1 MVHLSRR
8 TVLLAGV
15 AWAVTEPV
23 PNNVHAQ
30 DGSRPSLPI
39 PAELRAGAG
48 GTIRLDARLGSMQ
61 FVGDRKTATYGIN
74 GFYLGPAVRVR
85 RGEKVVAQVSNNVP
99 ETITMH
105 WHGLIIPGAA
115 DGGPHQV
122 IPPGKQWQTEL
133 AVDQQAAT
141 LWFHPHSYPATAQ
154 EVIRGLAGLLIIDD
168 EESDRLPLPSRWGV
182 DDIPLIIQDRRFT
195 PDGQFFDRMNYIAVT
210 NGYVGDTALVNGARY
225 PQARTARGWIRL
237 RILNGSNA
245 RSYALAASDGRSL
258 YVIGS
263 DGGLLANPVE
273 LKRLLIHVGERF
285 EVLVDGRDG
294 RAFDIV
300 TLPVTQ
306 DIMRLPPFDG
316 PLSLVTIRPE
326 GADGTGQ
333 LPSSLAV
340 LPALPRQLPPMSQE
354 LVMNMFRDQ
363 QGMMPLKTAGLMAM
377 VRSGKTDPAVV
388 ARVINL
394 IVNDPALPQ
403 ADQLSSSGV
412 NGKPFSIERIDFS
425 AARNQDLRWRISE
438 GSDLMLHPVHVHG
451 CQFRIISRDGNPP
464 EAERAGWKDTA
475 PISAGGVS
483 EILVRFP
490 HQATRDD
497 PYMAHCHILEHEDSG
512 MMTQFTV

>member
-61 FVGDRKTATYGIN
+61 FVGDRKTATHGIN

-154 EVIRGLAGLLIIDD
+154 EVIRGLAGLLIIGD

-363 QGMMPLKTAGLMAM
+363 QGMMPLKTAGLMEM
-377 VRSGKTDPAVV
+377 VKSGKTDPAVV
-388 ARVINL
+388 ARVVSL
-394 IVNDPALPQ
+394 IVTDPVLSPT
-403 ADQLSSSGV
+403 DQLSANGV
-412 NGKPFSIERIDFS
+412 NGKSFSIERMDFA
-425 AARNQDLRWRISE
+425 AARNRDLRWRISE
-438 GSDLMLHPVHVHG
+438 GNDLMLHPVHIHG
-451 CQFRIISRDGNPP
+451 CQFRIISRDGKPP
-464 EAERAGWKDTA
+464 EAERAGWKDVA
-475 PISAGGVS
+475 PISAGGAT
-483 EILVRFP
+483 EILLRFP
-490 HQATRDD
+490 HPANRDA